1 MTTTNPVDAQLQ
13 ADVVDAVTRYA
24 TGLDTRDW
32 DLFHSAFTDDA
43 AIDYGPLMG
52 SFTSAADF
60 TAYMREAHAPA
71 GLSVHRMTNVV
82 VRVDGDTITART
94 YGDALLQYREDPSTY
109 DHSAGYYDDVL
120 VRTPNGLKIAS
131 RTTTTVLYEHGAGNL
146 AAGADLP
153 V

>member
-1 MTTTNPVDAQLQ
+1 MTDTTPIDAQLQ
-13 ADVVDAVTRYA
+13 AEVTAVVTRYA
-24 TGLDTRDW
+24 TGIDTRDW
-32 DLFHSAFTDDA
+32 ALFRSAFTDDA
-43 AIDYGPLMG
+43 VVDYGPMMG
-52 SFTSAADF
+52 SWTRADDFAAF
-60 TAYMREAHAPA
+60 MRETHAPA

-82 VRVDGDTITART
+82 VSLEGETIRART

-120 VRTPNGLKIAS
+120 VRTLDGLKIAS
-131 RTTTTVLYEHGAGNL
+131 RTTTTVIYEHGSGNL